1 MQIQKKVADY
11 DFRIQIFFKQ
21 LKRLNIRLKLMEQ
34 LQKAP
39 YVYVYSMKETL
50 RRIEFA
56 KCYNHFA
63 KLVHELVSKLYEN
76 ELNQR
81 KLFSSKTTSL
91 NQHFILKIL
100 FPSLSEQFEPLL
112 VKILKKKFHLKIDR
126 W

>member
-1 MQIQKKVADY
+1 MQIQKRVADY

-39 YVYVYSMKETL
+39 YVYVYSMRETV
-50 RRIEFA
+50 RRVEFA

-63 KLVHELVSKLYEN
+63 KLVHQLIKKLYEN

-81 KLFSSKTTSL
+81 NLFGSKTKSL

-100 FPSLSEQFEPLL
+100 FPSLNDQFEPLL
-112 VKILKKKFHLKIDR
+112 VKFLKIKFKFNKII
-126 W
+126 